1 MTHTQPAHAAGPTRV
16 PADRLSSRRARRI
29 GAALTAF
36 VALFLLFDSVI
47 HLLGIRPVVDSFA
60 ALGYPVTVAFGVG
73 LLELLCIVLYLVPRT
88 SVLGAVL
95 LTGYLG
101 GAVSAQ
107 LRVDS
112 PLFST
117 LLFPVYV
124 GIVVWAGLFLRDARL
139 RRLFPLRTAE

>member
-1 MTHTQPAHAAGPTRV
+1 MTHTQPASVATVHGPSHNRS
-16 PADRLSSRRARRI
+16 PRRARRI
-29 GAALTAF
+29 GIALTAF

-47 HLLGIRPVVDSFA
+47 HLLAIQPVVDSFA

-73 LLELLCIVLYLVPRT
+73 LLELACVVLYLLPRT
-88 SVLGAVL
+88 AVLGAVL

-101 GAVSAQ
+101 GALSAQ
-107 LRVDS
+107 LRVDA

-124 GIVVWAGLFLRDARL
+124 GIAVWAGLFLRDARL
-139 RRLFPLRTAE
+139 RRLFPLRATE

>member
-1 MTHTQPAHAAGPTRV
+1 MTHTSLAPTARAGRR
-16 PADRLSSRRARRI
+16 DRDPFSSRGARRL
-29 GAALTAF
+29 GVALTAF

-47 HLLGIRPVVDSFA
+47 HLLGIQPVVDSFA
-60 ALGYPVTVAFGVG
+60 ALGYPVAVAFGLGV
-73 LLELLCIVLYLVPRT
+73 LELLCIVLYLVPRT

-101 GAVSAQ
+101 GALSAQ